1 MTKTAA
7 KKAKLAAKAAAV
19 AAPKAPAAKPV
30 KKAVTVAPKKSSNA
44 SASAKLSAEIAK
56 ILDTN
61 KAEEITTL
69 NLKEL
74 CSFADYMIV
83 ASGRAPRH
91 VVALADHVGDML
103 KKAGNPPLSI
113 EGKETGDWVLIDA
126 GDVIVHIFR
135 PEIRQ
140 FYNLEKMW
148 TMPTPTA
155 P

>member
-1 MTKTAA
+1 MKAAALKKATQAPAKRATAAKKTVATKTAA
-7 KKAKLAAKAAAV
+7 SAKSASQSRAAA
-19 AAPKAPAAKPV
+19 
-30 KKAVTVAPKKSSNA
+30 
-44 SASAKLSAEIAK
+44 LSKRIA
-56 ILDTN
+56 IALDTH

-69 NLKEL
+69 TLTDL

-91 VVALADHVGDML
+91 VVALADYVADLL
-103 KKAGNPPLSI
+103 KKEGTPALSI

-140 FYNLEKMW
+140 FYNIEKMW
-148 TMPTPTA
+148 AMPSATA
-155 P
+155 